1 MPAGGLIDLVVALA
15 AAVVLLLAGHRLKLP
30 SVGALL
36 LAGVAIGPA
45 GLGWVAA
52 DSPIAHLAEIGV
64 VFLLFSIG
72 LDLSLAELL
81 RMRRAALVGGGIYVT
96 LTGVAGAGVAAMF
109 GASPRLA
116 LLAGF
121 LTAISSTVVPLK
133 LLGDGGELGAPHG
146 RVVLGVAL
154 FQDLVAVPMLVL
166 VPVLAGGGSSSGSQV
181 ALRLAASIAAV
192 AAIVLVA
199 RRLAPRWL
207 AAVSGTRSREL
218 FLLAALLLC
227 LGLAVA
233 THALGLSYAL
243 GAFVAGL
250 LLSESEYVHQAAA
263 EIAPLRDVFAS
274 LFFVGI
280 GMLLE
285 RRTLVELGPKVL
297 LAALGILVLKTAAG
311 YASVRFA
318 GYPARTS
325 WLSAVAMANIGEFS
339 FVVAGAAVVTG
350 LMPREGEQLFLGAA
364 IASLLIAPFAWRAAP
379 FVAARFPA
387 GPAGEAPEKGIADHV
402 VIVGYGVGGRNLARV
417 LRETGIPYRIVEL
430 APDLVRMA
438 AAAGEPV
445 LFGDATRREILEHAG
460 VAAARVV
467 VYAISDRAAL
477 LSSVG
482 LARQLQPEVRIVAR
496 TRRIEEI
503 EALHSAGADEV
514 VAEEFESSIELF
526 TRVLARFHVPRNVV
540 EAEEKLLRGDRYRM
554 FRSSAR
560 GDWVSPALLDL
571 LAAGT
576 VDLHRVA
583 EGSEAA
589 GRTLR
594 DLELRRR
601 TGGTVIALVRGREA
615 TPNPSPD
622 LRLEAGDVLVL
633 VGSHGEIDAAGRVL
647 EGERARTELDVPA

>member
-1 MPAGGLIDLVVALA
+1 MPISGLIDLVVALA
-15 AAVVLLLAGHRLKLP
+15 AAVTLLLAGHRLRLP

-52 DSPIAHLAEIGV
+52 DSPITRLAEIGV

-72 LDLSLAELL
+72 LDLSVADLL
-81 RMRRAALVGGGIYVT
+81 RMRRAALFGGTIYVT
-96 LTGVAGAGVAAMF
+96 LTGVAGGGVAAML
-109 GASPRLA
+109 GAPPRLA
-116 LLAGF
+116 VLAGF
-121 LTAISSTVVPLK
+121 LTAISSTIVPLK

-146 RVVLGVAL
+146 RVVLGIAL
-154 FQDLVAVPMLVL
+154 FQDLVAVPLLVL
-166 VPVLAGGGSSSGSQV
+166 VPVLAGGGEDSATQV
-181 ALRLAASIAAV
+181 VVRLALAV
-192 AAIVLVA
+192 VAVFAIVLVA

-207 AAVSGTRSREL
+207 RTVTGTRVREL

-227 LGLAVA
+227 LGLAAA

-243 GAFVAGL
+243 GAFIAGL

-263 EIAPLRDVFAS
+263 EVAPLRDVFAS

-285 RRTLVELGPKVL
+285 RRTLVELGPSVL
-297 LAALGILVLKTAAG
+297 LAAVGILLLKTATG
-311 YASVRFA
+311 YMAVRFA
-318 GYPARTS
+318 GFPPRTS
-325 WLSAVAMANIGEFS
+325 WLGAVAMANVGEFS
-339 FVVAGAAVVTG
+339 FVVAGAAVTVG
-350 LMPREGEQLFLGAA
+350 LMPAGGQQLFLGAA
-364 IASLLIAPFAWRAAP
+364 IASLLLSPFAWRAAP
-379 FVAARFPA
+379 AIAARFPA
-387 GPAGEAPEKGIADHV
+387 GPAGEEPERGLADHV
-402 VIVGYGVGGRNLARV
+402 VVVGYGVGGRNLARV
-417 LRETGIPYRIVEL
+417 LRETGIRYRIIEL
-430 APDLVRMA
+430 APDLARLAVA
-438 AAAGEPV
+438 DGEPV

-460 VAAARVV
+460 VATARVV
-467 VYAISDRAAL
+467 VYAISDRAGL
-477 LSSVG
+477 LASVA
-482 LARQLQPEVRIVAR
+482 LARQIQPGVRIVAR

-503 EALHSAGADEV
+503 EPLHAAGADEV

-576 VDLHRVA
+576 VDLHRIA
-583 EGSEAA
+583 EGSRAA
-589 GRTLR
+589 GSSLR
-594 DLELRRR
+594 ELELRRR

-622 LRLEAGDVLVL
+622 FRLEAGDVLVL
-633 VGSHGEIDAAGRVL
+633 VGSHGEIDAAGREL
-647 EGERARTELDVPA
+647 EGERARAELDVPA